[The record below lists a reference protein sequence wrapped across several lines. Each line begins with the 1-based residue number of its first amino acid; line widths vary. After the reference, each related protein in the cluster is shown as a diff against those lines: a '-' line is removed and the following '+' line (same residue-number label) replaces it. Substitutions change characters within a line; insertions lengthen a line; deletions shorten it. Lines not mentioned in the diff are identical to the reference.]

1 MYIEETFKVT
11 KIELDIKPVYV
22 SREKH
27 IEAHFLTY
35 LITLVLARV
44 LQHKLDKKYYVDNVL
59 EVSVNVYPIILK
71 TIIIYLIFLMKY
83 YKMLEIPQVLIL
95 IENTCFYKILKKL

>member
-11 KIELDIKPVYV
+11 KSELDIKPVYV

-35 LITLVLARV
+35 LIVLVLARV
-44 LQHKLDKKYYVDNVL
+44 LQHKLDKKYSVDNVL

-71 TIIIYLIFLMKY
+71 TIIIYLIFMMKY
-83 YKMLEIPQVLIL
+83 YKMLELPQVLIL
-95 IENTCFYKILKKL
+95 IENTCFYKRFKKF